1 MIREKSQSMALYLL
15 FFIFII
21 IIIFKSKIIDKVF
34 ENFVEISLEKNR
46 RSDQLKYWHVPQL
59 PGLELQNFSGDWC
72 MI

>member
-15 FFIFII
+15 FFIFIII

-46 RSDQLKYWHVPQL
+46 RSDQLKY
-59 PGLELQNFSGDWC
+59 
-72 MI
+72 

>member
-46 RSDQLKYWHVPQL
+46 RSDQLKY
-59 PGLELQNFSGDWC
+59 
-72 MI
+72 